1 MIWPTNRY
9 WDADVENERSRIAQ
23 LSMKEKRYGGDL
35 VTLDELAKAYT
46 VPCYCRRASPLA
58 VAGITVGIPRGEC
71 FGLLGV
77 NGSGKTTTFK
87 ILTAEL
93 LPTFGTAYIAGHCVT
108 KESKKVCT
116 PSYSRVVIQW
126 RLSRLGF
133 VNRIHIALAY
143 RMVTLYVTSQITFLT
158 NDNNICIRIHSVAY
172 TSIVLINI
180 TLLS

>member
-9 WDADVENERSRIAQ
+9 WDVDVENERSRIAQ

-35 VTLDELAKAYT
+35 VTLDKLAKAYT
-46 VPCYCRRASPLA
+46 VPCYCRRTSPLA
-58 VAGITVGIPRGEC
+58 VAGLTVGIPRGEC

-108 KESKKVCT
+108 KESKKVYT
-116 PSYSRVVIQW
+116 PMGMCGYIDIHVSHVVLQW

-133 VNRIHIALAY
+133 VDRIHFALTY
-143 RMVTLYVTSQITFLT
+143 RMVTLYVTIQITFLT
-158 NDNNICIRIHSVAY
+158 NNNNICIGIHSVA
-172 TSIVLINI
+172 
-180 TLLS
+180 